1 MALTITSFRS
11 TFRSFGLLLAVFFM
25 TSFALAQNDYVVNI
39 QNERITMPE
48 NIDSFQWSDMPEHA
62 KLSNGYYGWIQFYET
77 PVQAIQDQFK
87 AQNLTLIEYLPKK
100 TYLFYFN
107 EAPSVSFLQNSGVRS
122 IVPVPGEYKLSEAL
136 RNGDHPAYAKQG
148 SNLIV
153 TLQFHEQV
161 DANYVI
167 QDLASQQISVQQQ
180 YKGSNNI
187 DLIIPDNCLETLS
200 NLPYVKWVELIVAPD
215 VKDDTRGR
223 SLHRANG
230 LDTQTSAGRNYT
242 GEGIGVLCRDD
253 GIVGPHIDFQGRI
266 DNSGASGT
274 GQTHGDGV
282 SGIMSGAGNLNP
294 DMRGMAA
301 GSLLYVSNYAANFL
315 DGTTTSLINSGQ
327 VQITNSS
334 YSNGCNAGYTTI
346 TQTVDSQSNN
356 NPSLLHVFSGGNSN
370 NNDCGYGAGNQWG
383 NITGGHKQGK
393 NVIATA
399 NVFFDGSLVNS
410 SSRGPAHDGRI
421 KPDIAANG
429 QNQNSTDENN
439 GYLVFG
445 GTSGA
450 APGIAGVSAQLYE
463 AYGDANG
470 GTLPPSALIKASLLN
485 TANDAGNI
493 GPDFRFGWGIVN
505 GLRAVQ
511 LIEDN
516 RFLID
521 NLSQGDT
528 NGHTIAVPAGT
539 AQVRFMLYWNDPA
552 ASPGTGSALVN
563 DLDLL
568 VTDPGGN
575 NLEPWILDSTPNPTA
590 LNTPATTGPDHLN
603 NMEQVLINAPAAGNY
618 NLEITGFDVPM
629 GPQEYFVVYEIITE
643 NLTLTYPNAGESFV
657 PGQTESI
664 HWDAINTTAGFTL
677 EYSNDNGGSW
687 NTINTVPSNITNF
700 AWNVPSDITGEAK
713 VRITSGAFQDESDEA
728 FSIATQASNVQI
740 TQVCP
745 DEASFTWNAVAN
757 ADEYDLYL
765 LGTRYMEVVG
775 TATTNSITVPITDP
789 NAPIWAAVVA
799 RNTTDGWESK
809 RTIAVNHGG
818 GLLNCALANDLAVA
832 SIENTNADFALVC
845 AGSNDVIISAT
856 FANTG
861 FDDQSGF
868 DVSYQLNG
876 EPAVVEPF
884 PGTLNSGQ
892 QSVYTFTTPLTI
904 TASGEYTLTVSIV
917 NAGDQNASNDSQDL
931 TVFAVT
937 DATSLN
943 FTEDFQ
949 TNSVPPPAWNI
960 LNSDNDDTW
969 IERTGIVGADGNT
982 TDVAFVDNYSYNAQG
997 EEDILQTEIFD
1008 LTNSTGEMLTFDLA
1022 KAQFSAQFSDEL
1034 RVDLSTDCGA
1044 TFTQIYF
1051 KEGLDL
1057 STLATYTTANTW
1069 SPGSAADWRTET
1081 IDLTPYS
1088 GEVVMINFVNIN
1100 GFGNSTHI
1108 DNINLTAETLAVSD
1122 NQFGTISMYPN
1133 PTSNTIFFELSQVQ
1147 AATVDLELVNSLGQR
1162 LQQLTADT
1170 ANRVSMDV
1178 SGYASGIYF
1187 VTIKAGGLTQTK
1199 KLVIQ

>member
-1 MALTITSFRS
+1 MALTTTSLQSLFRS
-11 TFRSFGLLLAVFFM
+11 YGLLLAVFFA
-25 TSFALAQNDYVVNI
+25 TSFAVAQNDYLVNI
-39 QNERITMPE
+39 QNQRITMPE
-48 NIDSFQWSDMPEHA
+48 NIDSFQWNDMPEHS
-62 KLSNGYYGWIQFYET
+62 KLNNGYYGWIQFYET
-77 PVQAIQDQFK
+77 PVQSIQNQFK
-87 AQNLTLIEYLPKK
+87 SQNLTLIEYLPSK
-100 TYLFYFN
+100 TYLFYFG
-107 EAPSVSFLQNSGVRS
+107 EAPSVNFLRDSGVRS
-122 IVPVPGEYKLSEAL
+122 IVPVPGEFKLSQEL
-136 RNGDHPAYAKQG
+136 KSGVYPAYAQQG

-153 TLQFHEQV
+153 TLQFHDQV
-161 DANYVI
+161 DASFVV
-167 QDLASQQISVQQQ
+167 QDLANQQISVLQQ

-187 DLIIPDNCLETLS
+187 DLVIPDNCLEALS

-223 SLHRANG
+223 SLHRSNG
-230 LDTQTSAGRNYT
+230 LDTQTTAGRNYT

-282 SGIMSGAGNLNP
+282 SGIMAGAGNLNP

-301 GSLLYVSNYAANFL
+301 GSSLYVSNYAANFL
-315 DGTTTSLINSGQ
+315 DGTTTSLINGGQ

-356 NPSLLHVFSGGNSN
+356 NAALLHVFSAGNSN

-429 QNQNSTDENN
+429 QNQNSTSENN
-439 GYLVFG
+439 QYLVFG

-450 APGIAGVSAQLYE
+450 SPGIAGISAQLYE
-463 AYGDANG
+463 AYGDANSG
-470 GTLPPSALIKASLLN
+470 ALPPSSLIKATLLN
-485 TANDAGNI
+485 TATEAGNI

-505 GLRAVQ
+505 GLRAAK
-511 LIEDN
+511 LIEDD
-516 RFLID
+516 RFLSD
-521 NLSQGDT
+521 NLSQGNT
-528 NGHTIAVPAGT
+528 NTHTISVPAGT

-552 ASPGTGSALVN
+552 AAAGAGTALIN
-563 DLDLL
+563 DLDLV
-568 VTDPGGN
+568 VTDPGSTN
-575 NLEPWILDSTPNPTA
+575 HSPWILDSTPNSTA

-603 NMEQVLINAPAAGNY
+603 NMEQVLLNNPVAGNY
-618 NLEITGFDVPM
+618 DLNITGFSVPM
-629 GPQEYFVVYEIITE
+629 GPQEYFVVYEIFSE
-643 NLTLTYPNAGESFV
+643 NLTVTYPNAGEKFT

-664 HWDAINTTAGFTL
+664 HWDGINTGAGFTL
-677 EYSNDNGGSW
+677 EYSNDNGGTW
-687 NTINTVPSNITNF
+687 NNIGSVGATVTNF
-700 AWNVPSDITGEAK
+700 GWAVPADITADAK
-713 VRITSGAFQDESDEA
+713 IRITSGAFEDESDET
-728 FSIATQASNVQI
+728 FSIATQTANVEI

-745 DEASFTWNAVAN
+745 TQASFTWDAVTD

-765 LGTRYMEVVG
+765 LGTRYMVVAG
-775 TATTNSITVPITDP
+775 TATTNSITVAITDP
-789 NAPIWAAVVA
+789 NETIWAAVVA

-832 SIENTNADFALVC
+832 GIENTNADFALVC
-845 AGSNDVIISAT
+845 AGSNDIIISAT

-868 DVSYQLNG
+868 NVIYQLSG
-876 EPAVVEPF
+876 EPTVTEPF

-892 QSVYTFTTPLTI
+892 QSVYNFTTPLTV
-904 TASGEYTLTVSIV
+904 TTSGAYTLTVSVDIT
-917 NAGDQNASNDSQDL
+917 GDQNITNNSQDL
-931 TVFAVT
+931 AIFAVT
-937 DATSLN
+937 DATGLN

-949 TNSVPPPAWNI
+949 TNSVPPPAWNV
-960 LNSDNDDTW
+960 LNPDNDDTW
-969 IERTGIVGADGNT
+969 IERGGVLGSDGNT
-982 TDVAFVDNYSYNAQG
+982 GDVAFVNNFSYNAPGQ
-997 EEDILQTEIFD
+997 EDILQTEIFD
-1008 LTNSTGEMLTFDLA
+1008 LTNTSGEMLAFDLA
-1022 KAQFSAQFSDEL
+1022 KAQFNANFSDAM
-1034 RVDLSTDCGA
+1034 RIDLSIDCGA

-1057 STLATYTTANTW
+1057 STLPGYNTTNTW
-1069 SPGSAADWRTET
+1069 SPTSVDDWRIET
-1081 IDLTPYS
+1081 IDLSPYN

-1108 DNINLTAETLAVSD
+1108 DNINLSSETLSVDGNDLGA
-1122 NQFGTISMYPN
+1122 ISMYPN
-1133 PTSNTIFFELSQVQ
+1133 PATNEVFFELSSVQ
-1147 AATVDLELVNSLGQR
+1147 GASVDLELVNSLGQR
-1162 LQQLTADT
+1162 LQQMSAGTS
-1170 ANRVSMDV
+1170 NRVSMDV
-1178 SGYASGIYF
+1178 SGYATGIYF
-1187 VTIKAGGLTQTK
+1187 VTIKAGGLSQTK